1 MEASA
6 LRGAKCAD
14 ARPDPQPGRRHGRSR
29 RQDDLGVRV
38 TASTDTGTAV
48 FDGAKLSEDRSMA
61 EDWYADVKKYV
72 PSADSNVVAG
82 IVRYCGIALQNRDSS
97 LVSFTDDAEVGRVR
111 ENYLK
116 KKLGLTNSDAELN
129 QAIATVGDRMKAD
142 RTRNR
147 VTVYY
152 LLAEHFR
159 KLSVFGGAE
168 TVAAA
173 GAAAAAAATAA
184 GAGLRSR
191 PADTVRPIYA
201 AGAAAAAAPR
211 SGLMRWL
218 PWLILLAAL
227 ALLLWW
233 FMGRGPK
240 PPPPVEAPTAATA
253 PAVEPAVPAA
263 PAPATLPA
271 IVPGLPQNVYF
282 DTASFVVSAD
292 GQKAITAALDE
303 IKKDASAKIAITGY
317 TDKTGDQKANE
328 ELAKNRAKAVRDA
341 LTAAGVPVANIEM
354 RPPMFVEVG
363 ANTTA
368 GDAAARRVEISK
380 R

>member
-1 MEASA
+1 
-6 LRGAKCAD
+6 
-14 ARPDPQPGRRHGRSR
+14 
-29 RQDDLGVRV
+29 
-38 TASTDTGTAV
+38 V
-48 FDGAKLSEDRSMA
+48 FDAAFVSEDRSMA

-72 PSADSNVVAG
+72 PNADSNVVAG

-97 LVSFTDDAEVGRVR
+97 LVSFSDPAEVGRVR

-129 QAIATVGDRMKAD
+129 QAIAAVGERMKAD
-142 RTRNR
+142 RTKNR

-173 GAAAAAAATAA
+173 GVAAAAAATAA
-184 GAGLRSR
+184 GAGLGSR
-191 PADTVRPIYA
+191 PTDTVRPVYA
-201 AGAAAAAAPR
+201 AGVAAATPPR

-233 FMGRGPK
+233 FMGRPK
-240 PPPPVEAPTAATA
+240 PPPPVEAPAAATA
-253 PAVEPAVPAA
+253 PAVEAPAVPA
-263 PAPATLPA
+263 PAAIPA

-282 DTASFVVSAD
+282 DTDSFVVSAD

-303 IKKDASAKIAITGY
+303 IKKDAGAKIAVTGY

-354 RPPMFVEVG
+354 RPPVFVEIG
-363 ANTTA
+363 ANAPA
-368 GDAAARRVEISK
+368 GDPSARRVEISK

>member
-1 MEASA
+1 
-6 LRGAKCAD
+6 
-14 ARPDPQPGRRHGRSR
+14 
-29 RQDDLGVRV
+29 
-38 TASTDTGTAV
+38 
-48 FDGAKLSEDRSMA
+48 MA

-72 PSADSNVVAG
+72 PSADTNVVAG

-129 QAIATVGDRMKAD
+129 QAIAAVGERMKAD

-173 GAAAAAAATAA
+173 GAAAAAAAATAV
-184 GAGLRSR
+184 GAGLGSR
-191 PADTVRPIYA
+191 PVDTTARPAYA
-201 AGAAAAAAPR
+201 AGAAAAVAPR

-240 PPPPVEAPTAATA
+240 PPPPVESPAVATA
-253 PAVEPAVPAA
+253 PAIEPAAPAVPA
-263 PAPATLPA
+263 PAAIPA

-282 DTASFVVSAD
+282 ETGSFAVSAD

-303 IKKDASAKIAITGY
+303 IKKAASAKIAITGY

-354 RPPMFVEVG
+354 RPPTFVEIG

-368 GDAAARRVEISK
+368 GDADARRVEISK

>member
-1 MEASA
+1 
-6 LRGAKCAD
+6 
-14 ARPDPQPGRRHGRSR
+14 
-29 RQDDLGVRV
+29 
-38 TASTDTGTAV
+38 
-48 FDGAKLSEDRSMA
+48 MA

-72 PSADSNVVAG
+72 PNADSNVVAG

-97 LVSFTDDAEVGRVR
+97 LVSFSDPAEVGRVR

-129 QAIATVGDRMKAD
+129 QAIAAVGERMKAD
-142 RTRNR
+142 RTKNR

-173 GAAAAAAATAA
+173 GVAAAAAATAA
-184 GAGLRSR
+184 GAGLGSR
-191 PADTVRPIYA
+191 PTDTVRPVYA
-201 AGAAAAAAPR
+201 AGVAAATPPR

-233 FMGRGPK
+233 FMGRPK
-240 PPPPVEAPTAATA
+240 PPPPVEAPAAATA
-253 PAVEPAVPAA
+253 PAVEAPAVPA
-263 PAPATLPA
+263 PAAIPA

-282 DTASFVVSAD
+282 DTDSFVVSAD

-303 IKKDASAKIAITGY
+303 IKKDAGAKIAVTGY

-354 RPPMFVEVG
+354 RPPVFVEIG
-363 ANTTA
+363 ANAPA
-368 GDAAARRVEISK
+368 GDPSARRVEISK